1 MSFRSTLW
9 CVTVL
14 SAALLAD
21 GFPPSASSAAA
32 QQLAAIS
39 GLPHLQKNGHA
50 TQLMVDGKPFLVLG
64 GEVRSSDSSSVDYMK
79 PIWPKLAA
87 AHLNTVLAPV
97 TWQQI
102 EPEEGRFDFT
112 VLDALL
118 RDARSNNLRL
128 VLLWFGSWKNGVS
141 SYTPVWVEK
150 DPARFPLVQNSSGQ
164 YLGVL
169 STFSES
175 NREADAH
182 AFAALMGHLREVDS
196 AQHTVVFLQVENEVG
211 VISDS
216 RDHCAAANQAF
227 ARPVPQELMDYL
239 AAHKDALLPEFRK
252 VWEDAGAKVSGTW
265 QQVFGPGPATDE
277 IFMAW
282 NYARYINRVAGA
294 GKAELPLP
302 MYINTALVKP
312 QDKLPGDY
320 PSGGA
325 VAQAHDVWQAGA
337 PNIDI
342 LAPDI
347 YFPDFPGLLNRYSRN
362 GNPPWVP
369 ESVGGP
375 AGAANFFYGT
385 GFGSIGY
392 SPYAIEEQDDPSG
405 PLAKAYDF
413 VSQMAPMILDH
424 QASGTIAGVWL
435 SADRPTQDIALGGY
449 TLHFAL
455 RVTRK
460 STVLPDRGYGLA
472 ILSAPDEFV
481 IAGTDI
487 QVTFTPNTPGPPVV
501 GLSKVEE
508 GTFRQGQWVAG
519 RWLNGDDTQ
528 LLYDLTA
535 LAAQNMSGEG
545 VSFPAGDP
553 TIRRVQLYRY
563 P

>member
-1 MSFRSTLW
+1 MKLNQTARCMLTAVCTAMLVGS
-9 CVTVL
+9 L
-14 SAALLAD
+14 SV
-21 GFPPSASSAAA
+21 AA
-32 QQLAAIS
+32 QQPAEVS
-39 GLPHLQKNGHA
+39 TLPHLQKMGAA
-50 TQLMVDGKPFLVLG
+50 TQLIVDGKPYLVLG
-64 GEVRSSDSSSVDYMK
+64 GEVRNSATSSVDYMK

-87 AHLNTVLAPV
+87 AQLNTVLAPV

-102 EPEEGRFDFT
+102 EPEEEHFDFS

-118 RDARSNNLRL
+118 RDARGNNLRL

-141 SYTPVWVEK
+141 SYAPVWVRK
-150 DPARFPLVQNSSGQ
+150 DPVRFPLVQNNSGNL
-164 YLGVL
+164 LGVL

-175 NREADAH
+175 NRDADAR
-182 AFAALMGHLREVDS
+182 AFAALLRHLREVDS
-196 AQHTVVFLQVENEVG
+196 EQHTVLFLQVENEVG
-211 VISDS
+211 VISDT
-216 RDHCAAANQAF
+216 RDHCPAANQAF
-227 ARPVPQELMDYL
+227 AQPVPRQLMDYL
-239 AAHKDALLPEFRK
+239 GAHRDTLLPEFRK
-252 VWEDAGAKVSGTW
+252 IWEEAGAKNSGTW

-282 NYARYINRVAGA
+282 NYARYINFVAGT

-302 MYINTALVKP
+302 MFINTALVKP
-312 QDKLPGDY
+312 QDKIPGDY

-325 VAQAHDVWQAGA
+325 VAQVHDVWQAAA

-347 YFPDFPGLLNRYSRN
+347 YFTDFPGLLGRYSRN

-369 ESVGGP
+369 ESLAGP
-375 AGAANFFYGT
+375 GGAANAFYAV

-392 SPYAIEEQDDPSG
+392 SAYDIEDQDDATG
-405 PLAKAYDF
+405 PIAKAYGF
-413 VSQMAPMILDH
+413 LAEIAPMILEH
-424 QASGTIAGVWL
+424 QASGTIDGVWL
-435 SADRPTQDIALGGY
+435 SADRPTQDVSLGGY

-460 STVLPDRGYGLA
+460 STVLPDRGYGLVFQSGA
-472 ILSAPDEFV
+472 DEFV

-487 QVTFTPNTPGPPVV
+487 QVTFTPDTPGPPVI
-501 GLSKVEE
+501 GLAKVEE
-508 GTFRQGQWVAG
+508 GTFSRDRWIGG

-528 LLYDLTA
+528 LLYDLSV
-535 LAAQNMSGEG
+535 LASQNSSGEG

>member
-1 MSFRSTLW
+1 VQLNQTARCVLTAVCAAMLVGPLSVAGQQPGAVST
-9 CVTVL
+9 V
-14 SAALLAD
+14 
-21 GFPPSASSAAA
+21 
-32 QQLAAIS
+32 
-39 GLPHLQKNGHA
+39 PHLEKNGSA
-50 TQLMVDGKPFLVLG
+50 TQLIVDGKPFLVFG
-64 GEVRSSDSSSVDYMK
+64 GEVRNSASSSVEYMK

-87 AHLNTVLAPV
+87 MHLNTVLTPV

-102 EPEEGRFDFT
+102 EPEEGHFDFT
-112 VLDALL
+112 VLDGLL

-128 VLLWFGSWKNGVS
+128 GLLWFGSWKNGVS
-141 SYTPVWVEK
+141 SYTPLWVKK

-164 YLGVL
+164 FLGVL

-175 NREADAH
+175 NRDADSR
-182 AFAALMGHLREVDS
+182 AFAALLHHLREVDS
-196 AQHTVVFLQVENEVG
+196 EQHTVLFLQVENEVG

-216 RDHCAAANQAF
+216 RDHCAAADHAF
-227 ARPVPQELMDYL
+227 AEAVPKELMDYL
-239 AAHKDALLPEFRK
+239 AAHRNSLLPEFRK
-252 VWEDAGAKVSGTW
+252 VWEDAGAKSSGTW
-265 QQVFGPGPATDE
+265 QDVFGIGPATDE

-282 NYARYINRVAGA
+282 SYARYIDYVAAA

-302 MYINTALVKP
+302 MFINTALVKP
-312 QDKLPGDY
+312 QDKVPGDY

-325 VAQAHDVWQAGA
+325 VAQVHDVWQAGA

-347 YFPDFPGLLNRYSRN
+347 YFPDFPGILARYSRN
-362 GNPPWVP
+362 DNPPFVP
-369 ESVGGP
+369 EAVGGP
-375 AGAANFFYGT
+375 AGVANVFYGA

-392 SPYAIEEQDDPSG
+392 SPYAIEDQDDPDG
-405 PLAKAYDF
+405 PIAKAYGF
-413 VSQMAPMILDH
+413 LSELTPMILEH
-424 QASGTIAGVWL
+424 QASATIAGVWL
-435 SADRPTQDIALGGY
+435 SADRPTQDVALGGY

-472 ILSAPDEFV
+472 FATGPNEFV
-481 IAGTDI
+481 VAGTDT
-487 QVTFTPNTPGPPVV
+487 QVTFTPDTPGPPVV
-501 GLSKVEE
+501 SLAKVEE
-508 GTFRQGQWVAG
+508 GTFHQGQWVAG

-528 LLYDLTA
+528 LLYDLSA
-535 LAAQNMSGEG
+535 LASQNLSGEG

>member
-1 MSFRSTLW
+1 MLTVVCAAMLVGTL
-9 CVTVL
+9 
-14 SAALLAD
+14 
-21 GFPPSASSAAA
+21 SAAA
-32 QQLAAIS
+32 QQLSASS

-50 TQLMVDGKPFLVLG
+50 TQLMVDGKPLLVLG

-79 PIWPKLAA
+79 PIWPELAA

-164 YLGVL
+164 FLGVL
-169 STFSES
+169 STFSET
-175 NREADAH
+175 NREADAR
-182 AFAALMGHLREVDS
+182 AFAALLRHLREVDS
-196 AQHTVVFLQVENEVG
+196 AQHTVLLLQVENEVG

-227 ARPVPQELMDYL
+227 GQPVPQELMDYL

-265 QQVFGPGPATDE
+265 QEVFGPGPATDE

-282 NYARYINRVAGA
+282 NYARYINRVASA
-294 GKAELPLP
+294 GKTELPLP

-325 VAQAHDVWQAGA
+325 VAQVHDVWQAGA

-375 AGAANFFYGT
+375 AGAANFFFGT

-392 SPYAIEEQDDPSG
+392 SPYAIEEQDDPNG

-424 QASGTIAGVWL
+424 QASGSIAGVWL

-460 STVLPDRGYGLA
+460 STVLPDRGYGLVFQ
-472 ILSAPDEFV
+472 SAPDEFV

-528 LLYDLTA
+528 LRYDLTA
-535 LAAQNMSGEG
+535 LASQNLSGEG